1 MKNGKE
7 LYLYKIFFL
16 LFNLIIGIIFVV
28 FFYFYYK
35 INIIVLLMQTATVW
49 LLFYLMLTFTFKEI
63 AKREKKLRETTKDL
77 FSSYQY
83 IGNANRKIDILT
95 NLNNYI
101 SSTDIS
107 YKEVAALVVNNCGLL
122 LEATFCTVFFYDLD
136 NSKYKKSKIYYCPDE
151 TKINFFTSHLKCDT
165 CTHYMSENSAI
176 LEVNK
181 NSENKCKNFPSTFWD
196 KYKMICVSFDN
207 KGQRRGYIMLI
218 LDTDK
223 EVLEV
228 NLKLIYSLAMQL
240 GTAMIV

>member
-1 MKNGKE
+1 MKN
-7 LYLYKIFFL
+7 LHHHKIFFL
-16 LFNLIIGIIFVV
+16 LFNLVVGLVFII
-28 FFYFYYK
+28 FFYFIYQIQLY
-35 INIIVLLMQTATVW
+35 ILIIQTAIVW

-63 AKREKKLRETTKDL
+63 ANREKRLRETTKDL

-101 SSTDIS
+101 SATDIS

-122 LEATFCTVFFYDLD
+122 LDATFCTVFFYDLD
-136 NSKYKKSKIYYCPDE
+136 NKRYRKSKIYFCPDE

-165 CTHYMSENSAI
+165 CTSYMAENAAV

-181 NSENKCKNFPSTFWD
+181 NTPNKCKNFPVTFWD
-196 KYKMICVSFDN
+196 KYKMVCLSFDN
-207 KGQRRGYIMLI
+207 KGQRRGYIMII
-218 LDTDK
+218 LEIDK
-223 EVLEV
+223 EVSEV
-228 NLKLIYSLAMQL
+228 NLKLIHSLAMQL